1 MTPFDDVRRS
11 EMSAAGACAVGQ
23 AAQASDPTRVT
34 TDVVTLMYPYLLA
47 PTTYQGR
54 GTPYYRCCLGV
65 RNEDRATIDRLFDGV
80 RAAIARGARDNMIY
94 GIPLPNG
101 IVDDDVIKSFRLT
114 IHSGEMEY
122 PGDKRFAPYI
132 LANCKTYQRPAV
144 VDANCQPVTDPD
156 AVRHGMMCRAT
167 VSFRTYNYMG
177 TRGVS
182 CTLHHVQILE

>member
-1 MTPFDDVRRS
+1 MIPHEPIIR
-11 EMSAAGACAVGQ
+11 E
-23 AAQASDPTRVT
+23 
-34 TDVVTLMYPYLLA
+34 
-47 PTTYQGR
+47 
-54 GTPYYRCCLGV
+54 
-65 RNEDRATIDRLFDGV
+65 TIDRLFDGV

-144 VDANCQPVTDPD
+144 VDANCQPITDPD

>member
-1 MTPFDDVRRS
+1 M
-11 EMSAAGACAVGQ
+11 
-23 AAQASDPTRVT
+23 
-34 TDVVTLMYPYLLA
+34 
-47 PTTYQGR
+47 
-54 GTPYYRCCLGV
+54 
-65 RNEDRATIDRLFDGV
+65 

-144 VDANCQPVTDPD
+144 VDANCQPITDPD

>member
-80 RAAIARGARDNMIY
+80 RAAIARDNILY
-94 GIPLPNG
+94 DALLPDG
-101 IVDDDVIKSFRLT
+101 TVDDDIIKTFRLT
-114 IHSGEMEY
+114 IHNGAMEH
-122 PGDKRFAPYI
+122 PGDVRYAPYT
-132 LANCKTYQRPAV
+132 LVNCKSYVRPDV
-144 VDANCQPVTDPD
+144 SDANRQPVTDPD

-167 VSFRTYNYMG
+167 VSFHTYGYKG
-177 TRGVS
+177 TRGIS
-182 CTLHHVQILE
+182 CELHNVQIFD

>member
-1 MTPFDDVRRS
+1 
-11 EMSAAGACAVGQ
+11 MSAAGACAVGQ

-144 VDANCQPVTDPD
+144 VDANCQPITDPD